1 MNKHISK
8 GSKEKSQS
16 NFWKISFFIIFL
28 FLNTNSEYAQSGNK
42 IEYKLKAVYIY
53 NFLQFIEWPSSAF
66 NDQNSPIVIGILG
79 EDPYGEVIDE
89 TVKSEKIGDRPIKVK
104 RYKFISDIDTCQV
117 LFVCASEDKNVKN
130 ILYDLK
136 GLPILTISDINDF
149 AENGGNINFYVDEN
163 KLRFKINVKTLQ
175 DAKLK
180 VSSKLLRLAKVIDN

>member
-8 GSKEKSQS
+8 GSKEKSRS

-79 EDPYGEVIDE
+79 EDPFGEVIDE

-130 ILYDLK
+130 ILYNLK